1 MSDDTHFGKQAGPGD
16 LLSIKLNIGDA
27 LQLQDFSPDKQR
39 HYVKLIGYL
48 NKRSVLVSHPMQD
61 QKLLFIKEGQSFLAR
76 GFSGTKTYEFNV
88 NVMNV
93 CLTPYP
99 YLHLS
104 FPEQVKTIN
113 MRNALR
119 IKIRLVCSVEIQGA
133 SSLALKI
140 PSTIEDM
147 TICGVRVR
155 SRKELGKLGEDVVVS
170 FRLPIDGEDQLFIVP
185 AVIRNVHIE
194 TSIDK
199 SGEKIVVYHGLEFKQ
214 IEGGDSMALQNFIY
228 KTMAEG

>member
-1 MSDDTHFGKQAGPGD
+1 MVDDSQPGKQAGSSD
-16 LLSIKLNIGDA
+16 LFSVNINIGDA

-48 NKRSVLVSHPMQD
+48 SRRSVLVSHPMLD
-61 QKLLFIKEGQSFLAR
+61 TKLLFVKEGQSFLVR
-76 GFSGTKTYEFNV
+76 GFSGTKTYEFNA
-88 NVMNV
+88 NVIGV

-104 FPEQVKTIN
+104 FPEQVGTTN
-113 MRNALR
+113 MRNVLR
-119 IKIRLVCSVEIQGA
+119 IKLKLVCSVEVQGNSPQA
-133 SSLALKI
+133 QKI

-147 TICGVRVR
+147 SIFGARVR
-155 SRKELGKLGEDVVVS
+155 SKRELGKIGDGVAVS
-170 FRLPIDGEDQLFIVP
+170 FRLPVNEKEQLFIIS

-194 TSIDK
+194 TSIDN
-199 SGEKIVVYHGLEFKQ
+199 SGEEIVVHHGLEFMQ
-214 IEGGDSMALQNFIY
+214 VEGNDRMALQGYIY